1 MGGHRGGCRKG
12 FTAPNAA
19 VPPTQR
25 CIGTGRT
32 CSCGPTSRQPQP
44 LAQEGLIIAGTPSG
58 KWDKEAES
66 ARGRGLSRWGGSH
79 GGARAA
85 RWMQSAAEDGAATGC
100 APRVSGAVSDTPG
113 SGASSGAG
121 VQQSPDGAPGVGPG
135 TAGGD
140 SPLFAAQEGN
150 AVAENGWGTDTVPSA
165 ADIGGLQGVRGQ
177 EAAGSA
183 LTPHSP
189 RPPHPPAGLGMLQC
203 CWGRAAWMWGNGS
216 WTSPEWA
223 PCPPPRAHC
232 SVMSLRREKR
242 ECFILMSSSG
252 LSKIHQK
259 QESDLLRFGMAVSTR
274 QRWGHS
280 SGPGG
285 GGGGLSPLSGDG

>member
-32 CSCGPTSRQPQP
+32 RSCGPTSRQPQP

-66 ARGRGLSRWGGSH
+66 ARGRGLSRRGGSH

-165 ADIGGLQGVRGQ
+165 ADIGGLQGV
-177 EAAGSA
+177 
-183 LTPHSP
+183 
-189 RPPHPPAGLGMLQC
+189 
-203 CWGRAAWMWGNGS
+203 
-216 WTSPEWA
+216 
-223 PCPPPRAHC
+223 
-232 SVMSLRREKR
+232 
-242 ECFILMSSSG
+242 
-252 LSKIHQK
+252 
-259 QESDLLRFGMAVSTR
+259 
-274 QRWGHS
+274 
-280 SGPGG
+280 
-285 GGGGLSPLSGDG
+285 